1 MGFSNEAVKPMTE
14 NRFLRSLFTIT
25 ASSVLV
31 GGGLLLLTST
41 APWTRPPQ
49 SDPSTP
55 DSMPLAAEPTI
66 EFPQTE
72 IDQARTSISNDAEV
86 DDTITASTG
95 EEPSLAESEAAQS
108 TEAASADPDVVAA
121 SDTPVEAA
129 TDDSSEDDG
138 TSEGMAVADT
148 LPEPDSVATNEAP
161 DGDTAALPEPQ
172 PSIAE
177 DKTNAATDQT
187 AALLTDLP
195 PRAIASDQSSAA
207 TGEVATVLAATP
219 PAPAATEARPEV
231 AVMTPPPPM
240 PARKPEDA
248 PAAPKAVA
256 VAAPPLEK
264 PSRPEEP
271 KAAPPQAVARQE
283 PAQPAS
289 KSQWQPMALAPADK
303 PAVSVPTARPSG
315 PAYASKVWSALA
327 RHKPRAGQSGSTTV
341 SFAIGENG
349 ALRGLKVGRSSGN
362 ARIDQL
368 ALATVRGAAPF
379 PPPPSGS
386 ASYSIRIDFH

>member
-1 MGFSNEAVKPMTE
+1 M
-14 NRFLRSLFTIT
+14 
-25 ASSVLV
+25 
-31 GGGLLLLTST
+31 
-41 APWTRPPQ
+41 
-49 SDPSTP
+49 
-55 DSMPLAAEPTI
+55 
-66 EFPQTE
+66 
-72 IDQARTSISNDAEV
+72 
-86 DDTITASTG
+86 
-95 EEPSLAESEAAQS
+95 
-108 TEAASADPDVVAA
+108 
-121 SDTPVEAA
+121 
-129 TDDSSEDDG
+129 
-138 TSEGMAVADT
+138 ADT
-148 LPEPDSVATNEAP
+148 LPEPDSVAMNEAP
-161 DGDTAALPEPQ
+161 EGDTAALPEPQ

-207 TGEVATVLAATP
+207 TGEVAAVLAATP
-219 PAPAATEARPEV
+219 PAPAAKEAARPEV

-256 VAAPPLEK
+256 VAAPPSEK
-264 PSRPEEP
+264 PSRPEAP

-303 PAVSVPTARPSG
+303 PVVSVPTARPSG

>member
-1 MGFSNEAVKPMTE
+1 MTE
-14 NRFLRSLFTIT
+14 HRFLRSLFTIT

-31 GGGLLLLTST
+31 GGSLLLLTST

-55 DSMPLAAEPTI
+55 DAMPIAAEPAI
-66 EFPQTE
+66 KFPQPV
-72 IDQARTSISNDAEV
+72 IDQARTSFSDDVAA
-86 DDTITASTG
+86 DDTITASTAAVPSPA
-95 EEPSLAESEAAQS
+95 EPETAQGTDAPS
-108 TEAASADPDVVAA
+108 TEAGEITASGTSLDAA
-121 SDTPVEAA
+121 N
-129 TDDSSEDDG
+129 TDDASRDAVASED
-138 TSEGMAVADT
+138 MAVADAVA
-148 LPEPDSVATNEAP
+148 EPDSVAMNDASETE
-161 DGDTAALPEPQ
+161 TAALPEPQ

-177 DKTNAATDQT
+177 DKTNAATDQIGD
-187 AALLTDLP
+187 LLTDLP

-207 TGEVATVLAATP
+207 TGEVAAVLAATP
-219 PAPAATEARPEV
+219 PAPTATEDARPEL

-256 VAAPPLEK
+256 VAAPPQEK
-264 PSRPEEP
+264 PARPEES
-271 KAAPPQAVARQE
+271 KSAPPQNVARQE
-283 PAQPAS
+283 PAQPAG

-303 PAVSVPTARPSG
+303 PAVSSVPTARPSG

-341 SFAIGENG
+341 MFAIGENG

-362 ARIDQL
+362 SRIDQL

-379 PPPPSGS
+379 PPPPSGA